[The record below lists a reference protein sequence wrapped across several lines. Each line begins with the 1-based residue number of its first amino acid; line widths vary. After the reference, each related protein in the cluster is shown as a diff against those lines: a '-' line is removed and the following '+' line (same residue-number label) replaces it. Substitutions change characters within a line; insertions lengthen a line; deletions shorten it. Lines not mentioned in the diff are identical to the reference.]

1 MMAALGMRVDVGMGM
16 GGTVGLGVR
25 GGPCRVVHP
34 GRRCVVRRGRGGDVC
49 VHVNAVAGEGGAS
62 ARVAALDE
70 VSSSGSDGAGRQ
82 KVKLT
87 GLTAR
92 DFRHPLDESN
102 TRLLQSL
109 PGMDMALKAL
119 VGSTAEEAMYMENVG
134 TSVLVSETQL
144 PALHALLVEAAE
156 ILELGILPEL
166 YLRQSAAPNAY
177 TMAVQGK
184 KPFVVLTTGLVELLE
199 PEEVQ
204 CVIAHELGHLKCE
217 HGLWLTAANLIVS
230 GLTRGNGPLGA
241 LLAPSLEGQL
251 LRWVRAAELTC
262 DRAALL
268 VAQDSGLTVV
278 STLMKL
284 AGGSKGGIKMFGE
297 MNAEAFLG
305 QARRYKAASEASA
318 LGWFLFN
325 AQTQQLS
332 HPLPVLRAQEIDAW
346 AHTDPYKNLLAKG
359 TRRRPPPV

>member
-1 MMAALGMRVDVGMGM
+1 
-16 GGTVGLGVR
+16 
-25 GGPCRVVHP
+25 
-34 GRRCVVRRGRGGDVC
+34 
-49 VHVNAVAGEGGAS
+49 
-62 ARVAALDE
+62 
-70 VSSSGSDGAGRQ
+70 
-82 KVKLT
+82 
-87 GLTAR
+87 
-92 DFRHPLDESN
+92 
-102 TRLLQSL
+102 
-109 PGMDMALKAL
+109 
-119 VGSTAEEAMYMENVG
+119 MENVG

-166 YLRQSAAPNAY
+166 YLRQSASPNAY

-346 AHTDPYKNLLAKG
+346 AHTDPYTTLLARG
-359 TRRRPPPV
+359 RRPAQSPPAPG